1 VSDDDLGGTVD
12 EPGWSTGHPAVT
24 VEVGRQ
30 TSDRFLY
37 EYVAMPLLEA
47 GADARQIS
55 LDPHAAWGD
64 QPTTGVR
71 VGPDGALYQLR
82 SDVKTEVQI
91 ARFSLGTQPSPTP
104 TPTRTT
110 PSPVSPSPSASAQ
123 VLVTPTAASPT
134 SSARPALA
142 SPAASSTHLWV
153 PLLVVVLAVG
163 GIAVWFALW
172 RRRARR
178 PATPADP
185 MPSS

>member
-1 VSDDDLGGTVD
+1 MRVCLRSLAAGL
-12 EPGWSTGHPAVT
+12 AVL
-24 VEVGRQ
+24 V
-30 TSDRFLY
+30 
-37 EYVAMPLLEA
+37 
-47 GADARQIS
+47 IS
-55 LDPHAAWGD
+55 LP
-64 QPTTGVR
+64 
-71 VGPDGALYQLR
+71 
-82 SDVKTEVQI
+82 
-91 ARFSLGTQPSPTP
+91 
-104 TPTRTT
+104 
-110 PSPVSPSPSASAQ
+110 ASAQ